1 MDWGNMILAAIGGG
15 GLTSIVLAIINKIRN
30 NGERVKDGDSHLKQL
45 SEIMSGTIKDVQ
57 QIYQESIK
65 DLREEREH
73 SNKLTE
79 LAHQREDRL
88 ILIIEDN
95 NKAIDAL
102 QRKGRKKNEII
113 QSARKCELLKDR
125 PYDDCIV
132 LQKYD
137 DYNDCKQD
145 CKLIN
150 KDKDVADN

>member
-1 MDWGNMILAAIGGG
+1 MDWGNMILAAVGGG
-15 GLTSIVLAIINKIRN
+15 GLTSIILAIISKFRNK
-30 NGERVKDGDSHLKQL
+30 GEKVKDGDNHLKEL
-45 SEIMSGTIKDVQ
+45 SMIMSNTIKDVQ
-57 QIYQESIK
+57 EIYQESIK

-95 NKAIDAL
+95 NKTIDAM

-113 QSARKCELLKDR
+113 QSARKCDLLKGR
-125 PYDDCIV
+125 PFDDCIV

-137 DYNDCKQD
+137 DYNDCKHD
-145 CKLIN
+145 CKLVN
-150 KDKDVADN
+150 KENNVADK